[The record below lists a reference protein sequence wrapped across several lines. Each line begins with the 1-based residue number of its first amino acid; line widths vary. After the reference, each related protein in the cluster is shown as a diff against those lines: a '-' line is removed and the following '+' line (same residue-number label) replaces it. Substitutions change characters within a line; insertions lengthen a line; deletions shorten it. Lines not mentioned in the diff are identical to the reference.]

1 MFCKNV
7 CLNFFPIFR
16 GKHMCRNLFFIRL
29 QAYSLQLYWKRDS
42 DKGLFRWILR
52 NSQKHLLCIDSITNR
67 FLINN
72 TRFWLVK
79 YYVTE
84 IWYFIKKKNENN
96 KNINILLKN
105 NNNNNNKPKKKKKS
119 IFKCIEAFFTLKSP
133 HWPVM

>member
-1 MFCKNV
+1 
-7 CLNFFPIFR
+7 
-16 GKHMCRNLFFIRL
+16 MCRNLFFIRL

-52 NSQKHLLCIDSITNR
+52 NSQKHLLCIDSITNG

-84 IWYFIKKKNENN
+84 IWYFIKKKNEND

-105 NNNNNNKPKKKKKS
+105 NNNNNNKPKKKKKVY
-119 IFKCIEAFFTLKSP
+119 LN
-133 HWPVM
+133 V